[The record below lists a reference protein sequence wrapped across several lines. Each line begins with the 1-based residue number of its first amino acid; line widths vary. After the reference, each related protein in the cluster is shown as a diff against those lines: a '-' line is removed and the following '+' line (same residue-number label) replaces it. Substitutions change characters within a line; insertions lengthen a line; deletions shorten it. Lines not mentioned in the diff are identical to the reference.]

1 MRQEKITFT
10 QGDGNPIFT
19 ENRSEMEQIITDA
32 LDLGRRYPEIERRIL
47 ADQQNHGKQKKAQ
60 RVEHRQWERS
70 RCIPPLDEEL
80 SRFEPTVDHLPPEL
94 QETGRRRMS
103 PELVYIFVVL
113 RGYLGSITSQD
124 AADRIK
130 DSSAVQNYLECRGWK
145 LPAIRTILDNINT
158 LSQETLNYILD
169 CQIAAALEEDLDDL
183 SEQMLDS
190 TSVEADSRWPTD
202 ADVIYRLLERA
213 ARLARNA
220 YSLQLPSFVSKY
232 VDGWLVQIKW
242 LVKKINTVGDK
253 SGSKKK
259 RKIYYRRVLKH
270 CRQIVDRLA
279 PYAEEWKE
287 IVQEVDLP
295 AYQKERVQR
304 YVDRFIDDL
313 YSACQMHDQCN
324 ERVFNGK
331 YTRAQDKVLSISD
344 ESAAFIC
351 KGDREPVIGYRVQLA
366 RSRGGLVCA
375 VNVPQGNVADSDQ
388 LYPMMQQS
396 IERSGVVPS
405 GVTADDGY
413 AAKAA
418 RDSVAGL
425 GVTHVRLCG
434 SKGKA
439 LTSQEEWDSEQHRT
453 ERSRRSAVE
462 SLMYVLK
469 QGFDFARL
477 HRRGIGPV
485 RCEVLE
491 KVIGYNFRRLALLR
505 KRRYRERQQRAA
517 A

>member
-1 MRQEKITFT
+1 MRQGKIILT
-10 QGDGNPIFT
+10 QGEDKPVFT
-19 ENRSEMEQIITDA
+19 ENRSELEQIITDA
-32 LDLGRRYPEIERRIL
+32 LDLGTRYPEIERRIL

-70 RCIPPLDEEL
+70 RYIPLLDDDL
-80 SRFEPTVDHLPPEL
+80 RRFEPTVEHLPPEL
-94 QETGRRRMS
+94 QETGRRRMP
-103 PELVYIFVVL
+103 PEMVYIFVLL

-145 LPAIRTILDNINT
+145 LPAMRTILDNINAV
-158 LSQETLNYILD
+158 SQDTLNYILD

-183 SEQMLDS
+183 SEQILDS

-220 YSLQLPSFVSKY
+220 HRLQLPSFVSKY
-232 VDGWLVQIKW
+232 VDRWLEELKK
-242 LVKKINTVGDK
+242 LVMKINTVGNK
-253 SGSKKK
+253 PGSKKK
-259 RKIYYRRVLKH
+259 RKRCYRVVLKR
-270 CRQIVDRLA
+270 CRQIVERLA
-279 PYAEEWKE
+279 PYAEQWKE
-287 IVQEVDLP
+287 VVQEVDLP
-295 AYQKERVQR
+295 AYQKERIQR
-304 YVDRFIDDL
+304 YVDRFVDDL
-313 YSACQMHDQCN
+313 HSACRMHDQCD

-331 YTRAQDKVLSISD
+331 HTRARDKVLSISD
-344 ESAAFIC
+344 ESAAFIA

-375 VNVPQGNVADSDQ
+375 VNVPEGNVADSDQ
-388 LYPMMQQS
+388 LYPMVQQS
-396 IERSGVVPS
+396 VERSGVVPS

-413 AAKAA
+413 AAKAG
-418 RDSVAGL
+418 RENVAAL

-439 LTSQEEWDSEQHRT
+439 LTPQEEWDSEQQRA

-469 QGFDFARL
+469 QGFDFERL
-477 HRRGIGPV
+477 HRRGIGRV
-485 RCEVLE
+485 RSEILE